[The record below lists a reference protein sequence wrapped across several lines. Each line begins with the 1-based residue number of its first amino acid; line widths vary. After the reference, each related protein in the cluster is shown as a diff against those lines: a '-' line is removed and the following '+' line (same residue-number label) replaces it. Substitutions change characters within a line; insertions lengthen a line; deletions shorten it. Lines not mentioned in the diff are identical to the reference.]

1 MAWRLPA
8 RGLWLV
14 LVACVLAACAR
25 PQMLQRESYVFGTRV
40 DILIHGAPATSA
52 EAAVAEVLR
61 EFDRLH
67 RAYHAWEPSELT
79 ALNEAI
85 ARGERHPVSAELAD
99 LLIDARRIALL
110 GDGLFEPAIG
120 ALIGLWGFHTDQF
133 AARLPA
139 DEDRQA
145 LLAGR
150 PRIAELQIEAQ
161 ADGHWVS
168 SPNRAVRLDLG
179 GYAKGYALDRAA
191 AILRAHGIRNALIN
205 IGGNVMALGDKGGE
219 PWRVGVQHPREPR
232 PLATLPLYDGEAV
245 GTSGDYQR
253 FFELDG
259 RRYPHL
265 LDPRTGWPATA
276 SQSLSV
282 LVTPRDKAGT
292 LSDAVSKPAFID
304 GEHWRQHLAAFDI
317 AHGLRVDAEGQIE
330 VSRALL
336 ARLKFA
342 PGVSAGRVLD

>member
-1 MAWRLPA
+1 MAF
-8 RGLWLV
+8 V
-14 LVACVLAACAR
+14 LCMLAACAR
-25 PQMLQRESYVFGTRV
+25 PQIVQRESYVFGTRV
-40 DILIHGAPATSA
+40 DILIHGGPTSSA
-52 EAAVAEVLR
+52 EVAVAEVLR

-79 ALNEAI
+79 TLNEAI
-85 ARGERHPVSAELAD
+85 ARGEPHPVSAELAA
-99 LLIDARRIALL
+99 LLADAQRIARL
-110 GDGLFEPAIG
+110 GEGLFEPAIG
-120 ALIGLWGFHTDQF
+120 TLIELWGFHSDQF
-133 AARLPA
+133 EARLPA
-139 DEDRQA
+139 DEAVRA
-145 LLAGR
+145 LLALQ
-150 PRIAELQIEAQ
+150 PRIADLQIEAR

-191 AILRAHGIRNALIN
+191 AILRAHGVRNALIN

-219 PWRVGVQHPREPR
+219 PWRVGIQHPREPR
-232 PLATLPLYDGEAV
+232 PLASLPLYDGEAI

-276 SQSLSV
+276 TQSLSV
-282 LVTPRDKAGT
+282 LVTARDKAGT

-342 PGVSAGRVLD
+342 PGVSAGRIVD